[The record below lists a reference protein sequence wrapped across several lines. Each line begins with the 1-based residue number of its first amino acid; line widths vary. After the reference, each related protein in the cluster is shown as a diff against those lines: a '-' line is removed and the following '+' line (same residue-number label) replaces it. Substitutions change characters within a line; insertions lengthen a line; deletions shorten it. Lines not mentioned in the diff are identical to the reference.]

1 MTLDTIFYSDLIAN
15 KIPTLYNGE
24 CLVVEKQSTTDFSQS
39 DFVEFDSYVE
49 DANAIKSAMERSN
62 LWFNVINGYK

>member
-1 MTLDTIFYSDLIAN
+1 
-15 KIPTLYNGE
+15 LYNGE

-39 DFVEFDSYVE
+39 DFVEFDFYVE

-62 LWFNVINGYK
+62 LWFNVIKGYE